1 MEKKKIILVSCVL
14 ALAVILLFGL
24 IYYKQQKS
32 RSGNPDTGNVPVGT
46 LKNET
51 VQTGYGDTEVKPGDL
66 IAVNYIGAL
75 EDGTILN
82 SNLSTGTPFE
92 VYIGKGEAP
101 KGWDEALVGM
111 KVGEKRKL
119 TVPPGIG
126 GNGADVENAPADAAV
141 IYEVE
146 LLDIK

>member
-14 ALAVILLFGL
+14 VLVVILLVGL
-24 IYYKQQKS
+24 DYYKKQKS
-32 RSGNPDTGNVPVGT
+32 GSDNPDTGNVSVGT
-46 LKNET
+46 LRNET
-51 VQTGYGDTEVKPGDL
+51 VQTGYGDTDVKPGDL

-75 EDGTILN
+75 EDGTMVN

-101 KGWDEALVGM
+101 KGWDEALIGM

-119 TVPPGIG
+119 TVPSGFDGSGVIV
-126 GNGADVENAPADAAV
+126 DNAPVDAAL

-146 LLDIK
+146 LLEIK